1 MEDGVKEFLDKLG
14 MRKYFDMFVAKGFDK
29 EGDISHLTEGD
40 LKSMYIIDTD
50 DRNRILE
57 AAHHFHP
64 SRKYMLHEWLQAA
77 GLSHYFI
84 SFMESDLTDI
94 AALARLKLPDED
106 LYDELEITLPGHK
119 RRLERAVRQ
128 LAKNNM
134 TRVPK
139 MEVQEPENENKET
152 TGSDV
157 ICLQKPELAVTYGRW
172 GKPRCLLD
180 AKYDFLLLE
189 ATVVST
195 LDSRDRVDIEFMVD
209 SGSDVV
215 TMRQEVLDSLDLE
228 LIGPIN
234 SKGVHAS
241 RVKNLYKAN
250 IVIGHVSLEIEVM
263 GESYD
268 SIGSRVLRH
277 FRHYISG
284 SQHIWLKGDF
294 IDPTLASKELKP
306 GNNEDK
312 QIIVGDD
319 ENISVIGEKCEPL
332 VKELAFESKALAPE
346 DLENLG
352 TNELSAP
359 EESDDH
365 LVQNDHVKMDKVDK
379 KGLKV
384 HENMGFENKVSEFK
398 FKGIN
403 QEKENEIKNSH
414 SGEMDSNGHVDET
427 DKLVSG
433 PADVIDVRPIIASN
447 RKRHAQNSKS
457 ANLSAIIAEREN
469 GKTVKRHRPNER
481 KLHSLIQVVNSEP
494 CDSKSRGVLNQRS
507 VYYHAEENHFDTYF
521 S

>member
-241 RVKNLYKAN
+241 RVKNLRTDHKM
-250 IVIGHVSLEIEVM
+250 VM

-379 KGLKV
+379 KGLK
-384 HENMGFENKVSEFK
+384 
-398 FKGIN
+398 GIN
-403 QEKENEIKNSH
+403 QEKENEMKNSH

-481 KLHSLIQVVNSEP
+481 KLHSLIQV
-494 CDSKSRGVLNQRS
+494 R
-507 VYYHAEENHFDTYF
+507 AF
-521 S
+521 SNK

>member
-40 LKSMYIIDTD
+40 LKSI
-50 DRNRILE
+50 
-57 AAHHFHP
+57 
-64 SRKYMLHEWLQAA
+64 
-77 GLSHYFI
+77 
-84 SFMESDLTDI
+84 FMESDLTDI

-241 RVKNLYKAN
+241 R
-250 IVIGHVSLEIEVM
+250 VM